1 MSCCLLL
8 TIHFY
13 SIIERQ
19 LLESDLLVNIL
30 WPIENM
36 DVARNSLKGFN
47 NSNFV
52 TKEDEDAF
60 MLAQKPNTLSNFL
73 VYKRKDAKIAWP
85 SAVSLLCKK

>member
-1 MSCCLLL
+1 M
-8 TIHFY
+8 
-13 SIIERQ
+13 
-19 LLESDLLVNIL
+19 LESELLVNIL

-36 DVARNSLKGFN
+36 EWSARNSLKGSN

-60 MLAQKPNTLSNFL
+60 MLAQKPMLNTLSNFL